1 MKKYVVPF
9 ICLLLIIYVA
19 VRYNSLV
26 KFATNFFTNKQD
38 LIILSGNEYTK
49 NKDYLYV
56 QRSKDYVPLSKQD
69 LLNIYYSVINNHWT
83 SFTFYCPSEYESC
96 IDDVTKI
103 SESAITLSNI
113 NNFVHPY
120 NSFTSINTSIDSQG
134 EITIKVNYIYTKEQ
148 ITYINNEVDLIIK
161 QYYDKNQDMKENIKK
176 IHDYIIND
184 TTYDVNYKKNK
195 DKYTFNA
202 YGTLLNHLATCN
214 GYSDLMAIILSKLGI
229 DNYKI
234 AYNPTGDTNDDG
246 HVWNAVYIDG
256 KWLHLDLT
264 WDDPVGDGHDYLYHK
279 YFLVTTE
286 EMREADSGNIQ
297 VIEHDYDKY
306 VYQEF

>member
-69 LLNIYYSVINNHWT
+69 LLNIYYSIINNHWT

-96 IDDVTKI
+96 IDDVAKI

-148 ITYINNEVDLIIK
+148 ISYINNEVDLIIK